1 MININIR
8 NVTFN
13 IGLTKDEKCVTQTF
27 YFLSELAG
35 IPSKRTSFAI
45 HHANAFFR
53 IDR

>member
-1 MININIR
+1 MININIQ

-13 IGLTKDEKCVTQTF
+13 IGLTKDEMRHANF
-27 YFLSELAG
+27 LHLSELSG